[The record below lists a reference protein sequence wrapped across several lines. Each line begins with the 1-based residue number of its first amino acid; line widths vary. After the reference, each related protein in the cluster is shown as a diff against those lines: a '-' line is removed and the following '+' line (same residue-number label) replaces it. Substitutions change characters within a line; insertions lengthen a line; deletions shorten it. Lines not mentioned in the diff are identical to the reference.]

1 MTDRF
6 EKPTSMNDFVIYS
19 IIHSVI
25 CVYDLIF

>member
-6 EKPTSMNDFVIYS
+6 EKPTSMNDFVIHF